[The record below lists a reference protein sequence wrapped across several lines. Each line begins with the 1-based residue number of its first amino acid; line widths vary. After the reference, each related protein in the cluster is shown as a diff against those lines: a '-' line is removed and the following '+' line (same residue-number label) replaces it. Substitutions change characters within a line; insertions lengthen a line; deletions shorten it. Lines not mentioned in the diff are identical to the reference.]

1 MKAILLKKHGDASQL
16 YVGEYQTPEPA
27 EHEILVKLK
36 ATALNRADILQRRG
50 LYPSPPGASPILG
63 LEISGIVE
71 KLGSKC
77 TKWQLGDRVCGLVA
91 GGGYAE
97 YATIH
102 EDMAMPIPKNLH
114 FEDAAAIPEVFLTA
128 FKALFLIG
136 GLQEKQ
142 TVLIH
147 AGASGVGTAAI
158 QLAREIGAKA
168 IVTTG
173 SQEKISACL
182 ELGAMAGFNYHE
194 GEFAPKVLE
203 TTNGDGV
210 NLIVDF
216 VGASYLAQ
224 NITCLAPDGCMVIL
238 SLLGGWQA
246 ENLDLRAVLMKRLR
260 IIGSSLRGRSLAYKI
275 KLTEALAQF
284 ALPKFADGSLKP
296 VIDCIFPWE
305 RVSAAHLYMEA
316 NKNIGKIVLNSM

>member
-1 MKAILLKKHGDASQL
+1 MKAILLKEHGDASQL
-16 YVGEYQTPEPA
+16 YLGEYPKPEPA
-27 EHEILVKLK
+27 EREIRVKVK

-50 LYPSPPGASPILG
+50 FYPPPPGASTILG
-63 LEISGIVE
+63 LEFSGIVE
-71 KLGSKC
+71 KPGPKC
-77 TKWQLGDRVCGLVA
+77 TKWQSGDRVCGLVA

-102 EDMAMPIPKNLH
+102 EDMAIPIPENLG
-114 FEDAAAIPEVFLTA
+114 FEEAAAIPEVFLTA

-168 IVTTG
+168 IVTAG
-173 SQEKISACL
+173 SQEKIIACL
-182 ELGAMAGFNYHE
+182 ELGAMAGFNYRE
-194 GEFAPKVLE
+194 GEFAAKVLE
-203 TTNGDGV
+203 TTNGNGA

-246 ENLDLRAVLMKRLR
+246 DNLDLRAVLIKRLR
-260 IIGSSLRGRSLAYKI
+260 IVGSSLRGRSLAYKI

-296 VIDCIFPWE
+296 VIDCVFPWE
-305 RVSAAHLYMEA
+305 QVSEAHLYMEA
-316 NKNIGKIVLNSM
+316 NKNIGKIVLNGM